1 MSTANKTR
9 LIFLSI
15 VVLAVLAGLT
25 VYPKLP
31 NNFPGSSFFSKFKP
45 NLGLDLQGGAHLV
58 YQADFS
64 AIEVKDEKSSLQGVR
79 DVIEKRVN
87 AFGVAEPLVQLSG
100 QNRIIIELAGVFDI
114 QEAISRIGETP
125 LLEFKELE
133 EQEPSEEEIIEI
145 NKYNEEQKTKAE
157 EILIRLKDGE
167 NFAQLAQE
175 FSEDPGSKDSEGII
189 DFTSREILAEEYAE
203 VLFDKLSPG
212 QLNDEIIE
220 TQFGYHIIKKLEER
234 GEGDNREVKSQHI
247 LLMMQPPGAQS
258 EWKNTQLSGQQL
270 KSSNVLYRD
279 TTGEIQVGLEF
290 NDEGNNLFAEI
301 TERNIGKPLGIFL
314 DGEPITIPTVN
325 EKITGGNAVITGSFN
340 LIEAK
345 ELSQRLNAGA
355 LPVPINLISQ
365 QTVGATLGKI
375 SLEKSLLAG
384 LVGLILLALFMIIYY
399 RLPGIFAVMALAIYA
414 MISLSIFELIPVTL
428 TLSGIAGFI
437 LSIGIAV
444 DANVLIFERTKE
456 ELREGQ
462 ALLPAIESGFNRAW
476 PSIRDSNFSS
486 LITCFI
492 LYSFGASMVKGFA
505 LTLGIG
511 ILVSMFSALVIT
523 KNFLRLSAKEKIEKH
538 LWLFGINKK
547 QKNLET

>member
-1 MSTANKTR
+1 MSKTNKIR
-9 LIFLSI
+9 LTFLCI
-15 VVLAVLAGLT
+15 IILAILAGLI

-31 NNFPGSSFFSKFKP
+31 DNFPGGSFWNKFKP

-64 AIEVKDEKSSLQGVR
+64 AIEVADEKSSLQGVR
-79 DVIEKRVN
+79 DVIERRIN

-114 QEAISRIGETP
+114 QEAISRIGATP
-125 LLEFKELE
+125 LLEFKELSE
-133 EQEPSEEEIIEI
+133 KEPSEEEIIEI

-157 EILIRLKDGE
+157 EILQKLKTGE
-167 NFAQLAQE
+167 DFAQLAQE
-175 FSEDPGSKDSEGII
+175 FSEDPGSKDSAGII
-189 DFTSREILAEEYAE
+189 DFTSQEMLAEEYAE
-203 VLFDKLSPG
+203 VLFNKLSPG
-212 QLNDEIIE
+212 QLNDEIVE

-234 GEGDNREVKSQHI
+234 INEGGIREVKSQHI
-247 LLMMQPPGAQS
+247 LLMIQPLDIQS

-290 NDEGNNLFAEI
+290 NDEGNDLFAEI

-340 LIEAK
+340 SIEAK

-365 QTVGATLGKI
+365 QTVGASLGKI
-375 SLEKSLLAG
+375 SLEKSLFAG
-384 LVGLILLALFMIIYY
+384 LIGLILLALFMIIYY
-399 RLPGIFAVMALAIYA
+399 RLLGIFAVLALGIYA
-414 MISLSIFELIPVTL
+414 LISLSIFELIPVTL

-437 LSIGIAV
+437 LSIGMAV

-456 ELREGQ
+456 ELRARQ
-462 ALLPAIESGFNRAW
+462 VLLPAIEEGFNRAW

-538 LWLFGINKK
+538 PWLFGIKK
-547 QKNLET
+547 

>member
-1 MSTANKTR
+1 MSKTNKTR

-15 VVLAVLAGLT
+15 IVLAVLAGLI

-31 NNFPGSSFFSKFKP
+31 DNFPGSSFFSKFKP

-64 AIEVKDEKSSLQGVR
+64 AIEVEDEKSSLQGVR

-114 QEAISRIGETP
+114 QEAISRIGATP

-133 EQEPSEEEIIEI
+133 EKEPSGEEIIEI
-145 NKYNEEQKTKAE
+145 NKYNDEQKTKAE
-157 EILIRLKDGE
+157 EILNRLKTGE
-167 NFAQLAQE
+167 DFAQLAQE

-189 DFTSREILAEEYAE
+189 DFTSQEVLAEEYANAI
-203 VLFDKLSPG
+203 FDKLSPG
-212 QLNDEIIE
+212 QLNDEVVK

-234 GEGDNREVKSQHI
+234 GEGDNKEVKSQHI
-247 LLMMQPPGAQS
+247 LLMTQSLEIQS
-258 EWKNTQLSGQQL
+258 EWKNTQLSGKQL

-279 TTGEIQVGLEF
+279 TTGEVQVGLEF
-290 NDEGNNLFAEI
+290 NDEGKDLFAEI
-301 TERNIGKPLGIFL
+301 TERNIDKPLAIFL

-325 EKITGGNAVITGSFN
+325 EKIIGGNAVITGSFN

-365 QTVGATLGKI
+365 QTVGASLGKI

-384 LVGLILLALFMIIYY
+384 LVGLIILALFMIAYY
-399 RLPGIFAVMALAIYA
+399 RLQGVFAVLALAIYA
-414 MISLSIFELIPVTL
+414 LISLSIFELIPVTL

-437 LSIGIAV
+437 LSIGMAV

-456 ELREGQ
+456 ELRAGQ
-462 ALLPAIESGFNRAW
+462 ALLPAIETGFKRAW

-511 ILVSMFSALVIT
+511 IFVSMFSALVIT

-538 LWLFGINKK
+538 LWLFGIKK
-547 QKNLET
+547 